1 MKIALCLHG
10 YFDSQ
15 TDSRSL
21 GEDGFEHIRS
31 RVISVSEKLGFEV
44 DSYIHSWEPHLHEKI
59 NTLYKPKSF
68 LYQPQIDFSSI
79 DTKTAREAK
88 MLWINYP
95 NNPTGA
101 IANIDFFREAV
112 EFCKEFDIALMHDA
126 CYTEVTYDGYVA
138 PSILEVPG
146 AMDIS
151 IEFH

>member
-68 LYQPQIDFSSI
+68 
-79 DTKTAREAK
+79 
-88 MLWINYP
+88 
-95 NNPTGA
+95 
-101 IANIDFFREAV
+101 
-112 EFCKEFDIALMHDA
+112 C
-126 CYTEVTYDGYVA
+126 
-138 PSILEVPG
+138 
-146 AMDIS
+146 IS
-151 IEFH
+151 HKLIFLQ